1 MSPYELLALITQN
14 QLPYSKHVALA
25 ALVLVCAM
33 SLFFALYVC
42 AVSLYQQHLNKTLP
56 VAGYVLGAPWLV
68 LMLLVDVAF
77 QYTLVSALYRE
88 WPPRGE
94 WTVTRRLS
102 RWKRT
107 DPASLRGRWS
117 MNLCKLLNLF
127 TPPSA
132 PHC

>member
-1 MSPYELLALITQN
+1 MI
-14 QLPYSKHVALA
+14 V
-25 ALVLVCAM
+25 
-33 SLFFALYVC
+33 
-42 AVSLYQQHLNKTLP
+42 
-56 VAGYVLGAPWLV
+56 
-68 LMLLVDVAF
+68 VDVFF
-77 QYTLVSALYRE
+77 QYTLVSLLYRE
-88 WPPRGE
+88 WPQEP
-94 WTVTRRLS
+94 TVTQRLS